1 MPKNKQAAPSLT
13 VPRFWDIVTAEDSD
27 EAEIT
32 MYGDVVDRRPVNWF
46 TGEEEEGQFI
56 TPEGFAEDLAR
67 IKSKARITIR
77 LNSVGGDAYTAI
89 AIHNALK
96 ALPAEKIVIV
106 EGIAA
111 SAASIIMCAGDK
123 VQVYPGSMV
132 MVHGAK
138 CYLADFYSLA
148 DVKKVAKM
156 IDTLDRAMAIIY
168 SKKTGMTEEAARAL
182 VNAETWMTGQQ
193 AVDKGFADELLD
205 GAPVQAS
212 ISADKRVLI
221 VAGIRH
227 DIRAFHNIPQ
237 GINIATDAA
246 IGAGGKNNEEEA
258 SQMTEQ
264 ELREQYPELVESIV
278 ARAEDRAKEEA
289 AQAERA
295 RIRDIES
302 IEAQIA
308 DKEMVDKA
316 KYGSEGMTAAALALA
331 AMQQQAV
338 AAKQFKKDLAEDA
351 AKSGAKEVVTPA
363 NGGYDG
369 KEEADDASVIASAKE
384 IYKKMRGEN

>member
-13 VPRFWDIVTAEDSD
+13 VPRFWDIVTAEGSD

-32 MYGDVVDRRPVNWF
+32 MYGDVVDRRPVNWW

-67 IKSKARITIR
+67 IKNKARITIR
-77 LNSVGGDAYTAI
+77 LNSV
-89 AIHNALK
+89 
-96 ALPAEKIVIV
+96 VIV

-111 SAASIIMCAGDK
+111 SAASVIMCAGDK

-227 DIRAFHNIPQ
+227 DIGAFHNIPQ

-246 IGAGGKNNEEEA
+246 IGAGGKNKDEEA
-258 SQMTEQ
+258 FQMTEQ
-264 ELREQYPELVESIV
+264 ELREQYPELVAAIV
-278 ARAEDRAKEEA
+278 TQAEDRAKAEA

-331 AMQQQAV
+331 AMQQQAL

-351 AKSGAKEVVTPA
+351 AKSGAKEVVAPA

-384 IYKKMRGEN
+384 IYKKMRGEH